1 MKNSQNSN
9 PKQSILM
16 KTIGYCSLD
25 FRWKL
30 GAETKTEKALY
41 ACNYDFAIAN
51 ELSMFCHFNFSFLM
65 NIIERFSGDYKEACS
80 YLRNVR
86 NSQSR
91 SQATT
96 HCKTALEILQSFRGN
111 GIAASDLLEKF
122 RDDTCAVQTF
132 MSKFDNNGEEASSF
146 LSSFDNDVE
155 RTNNFHHKFND
166 KGGNADKYLK
176 NLPTLQKEKH
186 SFRNSEII
194 IKQTSF
200 FKNLTIMKMKQTKF

>member
-1 MKNSQNSN
+1 MNKTKEMEMKNSQNSN

-111 GIAASDLLEKF
+111 GIAANNLLEKF
-122 RDDTCAVQTF
+122 GNVTDAVQTF
-132 MSKFDNNGEEASSF
+132 LKKFDNDEEASSF
-146 LSSFDNDVE
+146 LSSFDNNIE
-155 RTNNFHHKFND
+155 RTSNFSFKIQW
-166 KGGNADKYLK
+166 
-176 NLPTLQKEKH
+176 QKRK
-186 SFRNSEII
+186 SEWIFEEI
-194 IKQTSF
+194 Y
-200 FKNLTIMKMKQTKF
+200 